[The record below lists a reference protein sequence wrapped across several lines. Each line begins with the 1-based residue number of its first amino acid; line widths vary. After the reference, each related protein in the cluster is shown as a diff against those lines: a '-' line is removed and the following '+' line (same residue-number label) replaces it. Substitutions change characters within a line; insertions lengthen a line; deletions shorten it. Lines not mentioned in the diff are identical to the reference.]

1 MRVTYNWLRD
11 YVDLDLAPEDLAE
24 RLTLVGLEVEEI
36 GDRYAY
42 LDKVVAARV
51 AAVEDHPRSKH
62 LKVCRVE
69 TDREFFQVVCGA
81 PNVAPGLLSPLA
93 LVGTQLAGGPV
104 GEAEIR
110 GVHSVGMLCSEAELM
125 VGPHADGIMVLPET
139 ARPGQRLKDVLG
151 LADWVFEV
159 SVTPNRPDC
168 LSVIGLAREVAGIL
182 GRKLKYPQIDLVEAE
197 ERIEDQ
203 TSVTILSPDHC
214 PRYVARVIR
223 GVKIGPSPFWM
234 VDRLAGVGLRSINN
248 VVDITN
254 FVLMETGQPLHAFDM
269 DRLDEMRIVVQT
281 AKAGQRFVT
290 LDGTERVLGPEMLLI
305 CDARQGVALAG
316 IMGGLNSE
324 IVPETTNVLLE
335 SAYFNP
341 VSIRRTSKALGLS
354 TEASFRFERGIDPD
368 GCIFAADRAA
378 ALMASL
384 ADGKVSSGI
393 IDAYPKVQ
401 PKVTVSFS
409 PARCNAFLGTDFE
422 PEDMVRTLEGLE
434 LKISGSG
441 EDHLV
446 VDVPS
451 FRVDLTREVD
461 LFEEVARLRGY
472 DQVPATL
479 PPVRAETQPPDPS
492 LSLRSESRNILEGL
506 GLSEVVNYSFI
517 FEGFPDKLDLP
528 SDDQRRRT
536 VRIINPL
543 SDEQSLMRTSMVPS
557 LLETLRRNHA
567 FKVEDVS
574 IFEIGTAYFRRDDR
588 ELPDERLQVG
598 GLMAGSRTGLSW
610 HHQSRSVDF
619 YDVKGVVE
627 DLLESLKTAEPSF
640 DRRDLPVYYDEAA
653 SARVSVQG
661 RTLGWLGR
669 LTPAV
674 AQSFDLKTTPFIF
687 ELDLPALLE
696 VRQAAPRFSPLP
708 RYPSVE
714 RDIALVLDRE
724 IEAGQVIEY
733 ISDLGEEYLTAATLF
748 DVYEGPQVGEGAR
761 SLAFRLTYRS
771 GEKTLTDEEVNA
783 VHQRITEKLLRT
795 FSARLRT

>member
-11 YVDLDLAPEDLAE
+11 YVDLDLSPEDLAE
-24 RLTLVGLEVEEI
+24 RLTMVGLEVEEI
-36 GDRYAY
+36 EDRYTY

-69 TDREFFQVVCGA
+69 TDRDSFQVVCGA

-104 GEAEIR
+104 SEAEIR

-125 VGPHADGIMVLPET
+125 VGPDADGIMVLPET
-139 ARPGQRLKDVLG
+139 ARPGQGLKEVLG
-151 LADWVFEV
+151 LADWAFEV

-182 GRKLKYPQIDLVEAE
+182 GQKLKYPKIDLIEAE

-254 FVLMETGQPLHAFDM
+254 FVLMEVGQPLHSFDM
-269 DRLDEMRIVVQT
+269 ERLDERRIVVQT

-290 LDGTERVLGPEMLLI
+290 LDGVERILGPEMLLI

-324 IVPETTNVLLE
+324 IVPETANVLLE

-341 VSIRRTSKALGLS
+341 VGIRRTSKTLGLS

-368 GCIFAADRAA
+368 GCVFAADRAA
-378 ALMASL
+378 ALMAAL
-384 ADGKVSSGI
+384 AGGRVSAGV

-401 PKVTVSFS
+401 PKTVLSFS
-409 PARCNAFLGTDFE
+409 PTGCNAFLGTGFE
-422 PEDMVRTLEGLE
+422 PEAMVRSLEGIE

-441 EDHLV
+441 EDLV

-461 LFEEVARLRGY
+461 LFEEVARLSGY

-479 PPVRAETQPPDPS
+479 PPVRAETLPPDPS
-492 LSLRSESRNILEGL
+492 LRLRSEIRNILEGL
-506 GLSEVVNYSFI
+506 GLSEVVTYSFI
-517 FEGFPDKLDLP
+517 FEGFADKLNLP
-528 SDDQRRRT
+528 QDDERRKT

-543 SDEQSLMRTSMVPS
+543 SDEQSLMRTTLVPS
-557 LLETLRRNHA
+557 LLETLRRNQA

-574 IFEIGTAYFRRDDR
+574 IFEIGKGYFRRDGQ

-598 GLMAGSRTGLSW
+598 GLMSGSRTGLSW
-610 HHQSRSVDF
+610 YDQSRPVDF

-627 DLLESLKTAEPSF
+627 ELLDSLKTAEPVF
-640 DRRDLPVYYDEAA
+640 DRRALPAYYDEAA
-653 SARVSVQG
+653 SARVSVNG
-661 RTLGWLGR
+661 RTVGWLGR
-669 LTPAV
+669 LAPAV
-674 AQSFDLKTTPFIF
+674 AASFDLRETPFIF
-687 ELDLPALLE
+687 ELELSPLLDI
-696 VRQAAPRFSPLP
+696 RQAVPRFSTLP

-724 IEAGQVIEY
+724 IEAGQVLEY
-733 ISDLGEEYLTAATLF
+733 FGGLGEEYLTDVALF
-748 DVYEGPQVGEGAR
+748 DAYEGPQVGEGAR

-783 VHQRITEKLLRT
+783 VHQRITEKLIQT
-795 FSARLRT
+795 FSAKLRT

>member
-11 YVDLDLAPEDLAE
+11 YVDLDLSPEDLAE
-24 RLTLVGLEVEEI
+24 RLTMVGLEVEEI
-36 GDRYAY
+36 EDRYTY
-42 LDKVVAARV
+42 LDQVVAARV
-51 AAVEDHPRSKH
+51 AAVEDHPRSNH

-69 TDREFFQVVCGA
+69 TDRDSFQVVCGA
-81 PNVAPGLLSPLA
+81 PNVAPGLVSPLA

-104 GEAEIR
+104 SEAEIR
-110 GVHSVGMLCSEAELM
+110 GVHSIGMLCSEAELM
-125 VGPHADGIMVLPET
+125 VGPDAGGIMVLPET
-139 ARPGQRLKDVLG
+139 ARPGQKLKEVLG
-151 LADWVFEV
+151 LADWAFEV
-159 SVTPNRPDC
+159 GVTPNRPDC

-182 GRKLKYPQIDLVEAE
+182 GQKMKYPKIDLIEAE

-203 TSVTILSPDHC
+203 TSVTILSPEHC

-254 FVLMETGQPLHAFDM
+254 FVLMEVGQPLHSFDM
-269 DRLDEMRIVVQT
+269 DRLDERRIVVQT

-290 LDGTERVLGPEMLLI
+290 LDGMERILSSDMLLI

-341 VSIRRTSKALGLS
+341 VGIRRTSKALGLS

-368 GCIFAADRAA
+368 GCLFAADRAA
-378 ALMASL
+378 ALMAAL
-384 ADGKVSSGI
+384 AGGRISSGL

-401 PKVTVSFS
+401 PKTIVPFS
-409 PARCNAFLGTDFE
+409 PARCNAFLGTGFE
-422 PEDMVRTLEGLE
+422 PEPMVRTLEGIE

-441 EDHLV
+441 EDRV

-461 LFEEVARLRGY
+461 LFEEVARLSGY

-479 PPVRAETQPPDPS
+479 PPARAETLIPDPS
-492 LSLRSESRNILEGL
+492 LRLRSEIRNILEGL
-506 GLSEVVNYSFI
+506 GLSEVVTYSFI
-517 FEGFPDKLDLP
+517 FEGFADKLNLP
-528 SDDQRRRT
+528 QDDERRET

-543 SDEQSLMRTSMVPS
+543 SDEQSLMRTTLVPS
-557 LLETLRRNHA
+557 LLETLRRNQA

-574 IFEIGTAYFRRDDR
+574 IFEIGKGYFRRDGQ

-598 GLMAGSRTGLSW
+598 GLMTGSRTGLSW
-610 HHQSRSVDF
+610 YDQIRPVDF
-619 YDVKGVVE
+619 YDVKGVIE
-627 DLLESLKTAEPSF
+627 DLLESLKTTEPSF
-640 DRRDLPVYYDEAA
+640 DRLALPAYYDEAA
-653 SARVSVQG
+653 SARVSVNG
-661 RTLGWLGR
+661 RTVGWLGR
-669 LTPAV
+669 LAPA
-674 AQSFDLKTTPFIF
+674 AAASFDLRETPFIF
-687 ELDLPALLE
+687 ELELSPLLDI
-696 VRQAAPRFSPLP
+696 RQAAPRFSPLP

-724 IEAGQVIEY
+724 IEAGQILEY
-733 ISDLGEEYLTAATLF
+733 ISGLGEEYLTDVALF
-748 DVYEGPQVGEGAR
+748 DAYEGPQVGQGAR

-783 VHQRITEKLLRT
+783 VHKKITERLIQT
-795 FSARLRT
+795 FSAKLRT